1 RPLSDCRPAANLTLV
16 PFPHTVAIVL
26 AVSTTQTK
34 QGNPMRTI
42 ALAVLAGGILA
53 ACSSWTAGPKVVHFT
68 CDDNSEITVEFGV
81 DAATVRREDGK
92 AFVLPQRMS

>member
-1 RPLSDCRPAANLTLV
+1 
-16 PFPHTVAIVL
+16 
-26 AVSTTQTK
+26 
-34 QGNPMRTI
+34 MRTI

-92 AFVLPQRMS
+92 AFVLPQRMSGSGFWYSSGRNELRGKGNEVTWVDDTKPQRLCTAEAA